1 MKIAIVENTN
11 KKVILNEN
19 GTWEFYESLED
30 VQDYVV
36 EDLVTTEIDKM
47 TNETSYRFKD
57 MIRVSNEFTNHS
69 ISIMAHTAKNEEFL
83 FFGIFPYGA
92 GDCIEEDNKVIFLF
106 KDKQTITLENTGDYN
121 CENHFTLFLTKA
133 LYEKSLSY
141 LKTVQLE
148 SIRVYTSEGYVEV
161 DLDEI
166 QSLKIQKSIKFLLE
180 LSLMNL

>member
-1 MKIAIVENTN
+1 MRIAVIQNTN
-11 KKVILNEN
+11 KKVILKDN
-19 GTWEFYESLED
+19 GIWEYYESLED
-30 VQDYVV
+30 INSYKV
-36 EDLVTTEIDKM
+36 EDLIIVETDKM
-47 TNETSYRFKD
+47 TNETSYRFKN
-57 MIRVSNEFTNHS
+57 MIRLSNEIENHN
-69 ISIMAHTAKNEEFL
+69 ISIIAHSEKNEEYL

-92 GDCIEEDNKVIFLF
+92 GDCIEDDSKIIFLF

-133 LYEKSLSY
+133 RYEKTIFY
-141 LKTVQLE
+141 LKTVQLA

-180 LSLMNL
+180 LSSINI

>member
-19 GTWEFYESLED
+19 GTWEYYESLED

-47 TNETSYRFKD
+47 TNTTSFRFKNL
-57 MIRVSNEFTNHS
+57 IRIHNQFNDNK
-69 ISIMAHTAKNEEFL
+69 ISVIAHTEKNEEYL

-92 GDCIEEDNKVIFLF
+92 GDCIEEDSKIIFLF
-106 KDKQTITLENTGDYN
+106 KNKQTITLENTNDYN
-121 CENHFTLFLTKA
+121 CENHFTLFLSKA
-133 LYEKSLSY
+133 YSAKEMFM
-141 LKTVQLE
+141 LKTEQIVT
-148 SIRVYTSEGYVEV
+148 IRIYTSEGYVEV

-166 QSLKIQKSIKFLLE
+166 QSLKIQKSLKFLLE